1 MLLNIL
7 REHYWILNARKTVRS
22 VLSKCVICLR
32 HAKRNVTTHS
42 ASLPENRIKD
52 VAVFEIIGF
61 DLAGPLYLKGGSKA
75 WICIYTCAVFRAVHL
90 ELLSSLTTEA
100 FLQSFRRFIAR
111 RGRPSFVY
119 CDNGSNFIGASN
131 YLKSVNWTEIAQFS
145 SIRRIQWLFNPPTAS
160 WWGGFWERLLGM
172 MKQILRRVLGKAF
185 LSYEEMVTV
194 LCDIESVINSRQL
207 SHVSERD
214 SELIPLSP
222 NSFLQDFRQIGVP
235 DLDQAD
241 EVILNKRIK
250 YRQQLITDIRK
261 SFRSEY
267 LGLLIQRNE
276 HKKHGQEI
284 KLGEVVFIGSDNVKC
299 TDWPLGF
306 VIELL
311 PGKDGVTRLVRLRT
325 SKGELLRPVQRIF
338 PLEVSSSWFK
348 DCQKETTH
356 ENANNEVSSESFRN
370 DTAPV
375 TLKTKSGR
383 TVKKPLKL
391 DL

>member
-1 MLLNIL
+1 MAFQSSYCLLVGWFLGKISWCD
-7 REHYWILNARKTVRS
+7 EADSKKSSRK
-22 VLSKCVICLR
+22 
-32 HAKRNVTTHS
+32 
-42 ASLPENRIKD
+42 SL
-52 VAVFEIIGF
+52 F
-61 DLAGPLYLKGGSKA
+61 
-75 WICIYTCAVFRAVHL
+75 
-90 ELLSSLTTEA
+90 
-100 FLQSFRRFIAR
+100 
-111 RGRPSFVY
+111 
-119 CDNGSNFIGASN
+119 
-131 YLKSVNWTEIAQFS
+131 
-145 SIRRIQWLFNPPTAS
+145 
-160 WWGGFWERLLGM
+160 
-172 MKQILRRVLGKAF
+172 ILRR
-185 LSYEEMVTV
+185 
-194 LCDIESVINSRQL
+194 N
-207 SHVSERD
+207 
-214 SELIPLSP
+214 
-222 NSFLQDFRQIGVP
+222 DFRQIGVP
-235 DLDQAD
+235 DLDQVD
-241 EVILNKRIK
+241 EVVLNKRIK

-261 SFRSEY
+261 RFRSEY

-284 KLGEVVFIGSDNVKC
+284 KFGEVVLIGSDNVKC

-338 PLEVSSSWFK
+338 SLQVSSSWFK
-348 DCQKETTH
+348 DCQKETTR

>member
-1 MLLNIL
+1 M
-7 REHYWILNARKTVRS
+7 
-22 VLSKCVICLR
+22 
-32 HAKRNVTTHS
+32 
-42 ASLPENRIKD
+42 
-52 VAVFEIIGF
+52 
-61 DLAGPLYLKGGSKA
+61 
-75 WICIYTCAVFRAVHL
+75 CAVFRAVNL

-111 RGRPSFVY
+111 RGRPSIVY

-131 YLKSVNWTEIAQFS
+131 YLKSVNWTEIAQFN
-145 SIRRIQWLFNPPTAS
+145 SIRKIRLFNPPTAT
-160 WWGGFWERLLGM
+160 WWGGFWERLVGV

-194 LCDIESVINSRQL
+194 LCDTESVINSRPH

-235 DLDQAD
+235 DLDEAD

-261 SFRSEY
+261 RFRSEY

-276 HKKHGQEI
+276 HKKHGREI
-284 KLGEVVFIGSDNVKC
+284 KLGEVVLIGSDNVKC
-299 TDWPLGF
+299 TDSPLGF
-306 VIELL
+306 VTELL

-338 PLEVSSSWFK
+338 VLEVSSSWFK
-348 DCQKETTH
+348 DCRKETTH
-356 ENANNEVSSESFRN
+356 ENANNEVASECFRN

>member
-1 MLLNIL
+1 
-7 REHYWILNARKTVRS
+7 
-22 VLSKCVICLR
+22 
-32 HAKRNVTTHS
+32 
-42 ASLPENRIKD
+42 
-52 VAVFEIIGF
+52 
-61 DLAGPLYLKGGSKA
+61 
-75 WICIYTCAVFRAVHL
+75 
-90 ELLSSLTTEA
+90 
-100 FLQSFRRFIAR
+100 
-111 RGRPSFVY
+111 
-119 CDNGSNFIGASN
+119 
-131 YLKSVNWTEIAQFS
+131 
-145 SIRRIQWLFNPPTAS
+145 
-160 WWGGFWERLLGM
+160 
-172 MKQILRRVLGKAF
+172 
-185 LSYEEMVTV
+185 MVTV
-194 LCDIESVINSRQL
+194 LCDTEAVINSRPL

-214 SELIPLSP
+214 SELIPLSL

-261 SFRSEY
+261 RFRSEY

-276 HKKHGQEI
+276 HKKHGREI
-284 KLGEVVFIGSDNVKC
+284 KLGEVVLIGSDNVKC

-311 PGKDGVTRLVRLRT
+311 PGKDGFTRLVRLRT
-325 SKGELLRPVQRIF
+325 SKGELLRAVQRIF

-356 ENANNEVSSESFRN
+356 ENTNNEVSSESFRN

-375 TLKTKSGR
+375 ALKTKSGK

>member
-1 MLLNIL
+1 MTEHKKNSHEGLQMLLNIL
-7 REHYWILNARKTVRS
+7 REHYWILNSRKTVRS

-32 HAKRNVTTHS
+32 HAKRNVTTPS

-52 VAVFEIIGF
+52 VAIFEIIGF

-90 ELLSSLTTEA
+90 ELLSSLSTEA

-111 RGRPSFVY
+111 RGRPSIVY

-160 WWGGFWERLLGM
+160 WWGGFWERLVGV

-194 LCDIESVINSRQL
+194 LCDTESVINSRPL

-235 DLDQAD
+235 DLDQVD
-241 EVILNKRIK
+241 EVVFNKRIK

-261 SFRSEY
+261 RFRSEY
-267 LGLLIQRNE
+267 LGLLIQRN
-276 HKKHGQEI
+276 
-284 KLGEVVFIGSDNVKC
+284 
-299 TDWPLGF
+299 
-306 VIELL
+306 
-311 PGKDGVTRLVRLRT
+311 
-325 SKGELLRPVQRIF
+325 
-338 PLEVSSSWFK
+338 
-348 DCQKETTH
+348 
-356 ENANNEVSSESFRN
+356 
-370 DTAPV
+370 
-375 TLKTKSGR
+375 
-383 TVKKPLKL
+383 
-391 DL
+391 

>member
-1 MLLNIL
+1 
-7 REHYWILNARKTVRS
+7 
-22 VLSKCVICLR
+22 
-32 HAKRNVTTHS
+32 
-42 ASLPENRIKD
+42 
-52 VAVFEIIGF
+52 
-61 DLAGPLYLKGGSKA
+61 
-75 WICIYTCAVFRAVHL
+75 
-90 ELLSSLTTEA
+90 
-100 FLQSFRRFIAR
+100 
-111 RGRPSFVY
+111 
-119 CDNGSNFIGASN
+119 
-131 YLKSVNWTEIAQFS
+131 
-145 SIRRIQWLFNPPTAS
+145 
-160 WWGGFWERLLGM
+160 

-194 LCDIESVINSRQL
+194 LCDTESVINSRPL

-235 DLDQAD
+235 DLDQVD
-241 EVILNKRIK
+241 EVVLNKRIK

-261 SFRSEY
+261 RFRSEY
-267 LGLLIQRNE
+267 LGLSIQRNE
-276 HKKHGQEI
+276 HKKHGREI
-284 KLGEVVFIGSDNVKC
+284 KLGEVVLIGSDNVRC

-375 TLKTKSGR
+375 TFKTKSGR
-383 TVKKPLKL
+383 TVKKHLKL

>member
-1 MLLNIL
+1 MTSQNQTCCKLTCYLG
-7 REHYWILNARKTVRS
+7 TP
-22 VLSKCVICLR
+22 
-32 HAKRNVTTHS
+32 S

-111 RGRPSFVY
+111 RGRPSIVY

-160 WWGGFWERLLGM
+160 WWGGFWERLVGV

-185 LSYEEMVTV
+185 LSYEEMITV
-194 LCDIESVINSRQL
+194 LCDTESVINSR
-207 SHVSERD
+207 
-214 SELIPLSP
+214 PL
-222 NSFLQDFRQIGVP
+222 NQV
-235 DLDQAD
+235 D
-241 EVILNKRIK
+241 EVVLNKRIK

-261 SFRSEY
+261 RFRSEY

-276 HKKHGQEI
+276 HKHGREI
-284 KLGEVVFIGSDNVKC
+284 KLGEVVLIGSDNVKC
-299 TDWPLGF
+299 TVWPLGF

-348 DCQKETTH
+348 DCRKETTH

-383 TVKKPLKL
+383 TVKKTLKL